1 MNDAELDAML
11 SEIGGPCNFE
21 NMLRC
26 FEGKMSGMCN
36 DPDEM
41 IINGILC
48 HDEEGKYFTRLDYS
62 NATPFVHL
70 RETQLLITG
79 HR

>member
-1 MNDAELDAML
+1 MLAWKGTLMNDAELDSML

-36 DPDEM
+36 DPDDM

-48 HDEEGKYFTRLDYS
+48 HDEEGKTSNDYE
-62 NATPFVHL
+62 VVL
-70 RETQLLITG
+70 
-79 HR
+79 

>member
-1 MNDAELDAML
+1 MNDAELDSML

-36 DPDEM
+36 DPDDM

-48 HDEEGKYFTRLDYS
+48 HDEEGKTS
-62 NATPFVHL
+62 NDFEVAL
-70 RETQLLITG
+70 
-79 HR
+79 

>member
-1 MNDAELDAML
+1 MSVLHWGLNEILTGTLMNDAELDAML

-36 DPDEM
+36 DPDDM

-48 HDEEGKYFTRLDYS
+48 HDEEGK
-62 NATPFVHL
+62 
-70 RETQLLITG
+70 
-79 HR
+79 

>member
-1 MNDAELDAML
+1 MNDSELDSML

-48 HDEEGKYFTRLDYS
+48 HDEEGKYFTGLSYS
-62 NATPFVHL
+62 TPLERNQTFPGGC
-70 RETQLLITG
+70 T
-79 HR
+79 

>member
-1 MNDAELDAML
+1 MNDAELDSML

-48 HDEEGKYFTRLDYS
+48 HDEEGKYFARLS
-62 NATPFVHL
+62 LCLALLSCVIINAWKV
-70 RETQLLITG
+70 
-79 HR
+79 

>member
-11 SEIGGPCNFE
+11 SEIGGSCNFE

-41 IINGILC
+41 IIQGILC
-48 HDEEGKYFTRLDYS
+48 HDEEGKYFKGLSYS
-62 NATPFVHL
+62 TPLERNFS
-70 RETQLLITG
+70 LLHFIDDQSW
-79 HR
+79 

>member
-26 FEGKMSGMCN
+26 FTADGRPLSRARDDWDTSVPELILWGKWGAHYGPS
-36 DPDEM
+36 
-41 IINGILC
+41 
-48 HDEEGKYFTRLDYS
+48 
-62 NATPFVHL
+62 
-70 RETQLLITG
+70 
-79 HR
+79 